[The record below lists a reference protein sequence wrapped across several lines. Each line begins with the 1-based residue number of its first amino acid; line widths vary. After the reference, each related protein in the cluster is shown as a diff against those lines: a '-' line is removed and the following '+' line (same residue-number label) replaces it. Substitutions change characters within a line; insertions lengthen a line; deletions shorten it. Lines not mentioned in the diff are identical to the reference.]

1 MGGSGAA
8 ERLLR
13 VLLEDGTVGGFT
25 DAQLIE
31 RFVAREDGTA
41 EPAFAVLVERHG
53 PLVTGVCRAVL
64 RDQHA
69 AEDAFQA
76 TFLVLVKKASSLR
89 LHSSL
94 GPWLHAVAYRVA
106 CDARSTAARRAKHER
121 RVAEMAAQAEG
132 TTRRPVEDLESSL
145 HEEIEKLAER
155 HRRPIVLCDL
165 EGLTHEQAARL
176 LGTPVGTIKSR
187 LARGR
192 ELLRHRLSRR
202 GVALSVGTMTAALA
216 VNACKAGV
224 LNAEVEQMARTAML
238 VGERGLLTAGVVPA
252 SVAILAQGVLKSM
265 FHSRLKAA
273 VVTALSAAGIAIGV
287 GFAAVGPLAQDKPT
301 TRIASGGAKGKQVA
315 RTGAMLG
322 HAGLVRSVAFLP
334 NSQDLI
340 SAGAPSDD
348 GKHPGEIRL
357 WDLRARVTRRTLK
370 LDGDPFAMAVAPDG
384 QALAVAVAC
393 GEALDRTLIVRMLA
407 LPSGETTREW
417 MLPNGV
423 DVWSLAFA
431 PDGKTLAAGLR
442 GLREG
447 RFCGEV
453 RLWDPATGKQ
463 RETLTGHPDPVMAL
477 AFTRDG
483 RTLASGSG
491 TYGAPVGEV
500 RLWDVASGRLLRTM
514 TEADLAIVTVAF
526 SPDGESVASG
536 GTIWREGTVFGGA
549 VSIWEVATGKKRIT
563 LPAFPSYVHA
573 VSYAPAG
580 ALLATAGIGR
590 NGDAQVGL
598 WDTKTWKALETLTPG
613 KGIQRVT
620 AVKCLVFSA
629 DGKTLAAGGAAGML
643 TLLPVN
649 SE

>member
-1 MGGSGAA
+1 M
-8 ERLLR
+8 
-13 VLLEDGTVGGFT
+13 
-25 DAQLIE
+25 
-31 RFVAREDGTA
+31 
-41 EPAFAVLVERHG
+41 
-53 PLVTGVCRAVL
+53 
-64 RDQHA
+64 
-69 AEDAFQA
+69 
-76 TFLVLVKKASSLR
+76 
-89 LHSSL
+89 
-94 GPWLHAVAYRVA
+94 
-106 CDARSTAARRAKHER
+106 
-121 RVAEMAAQAEG
+121 
-132 TTRRPVEDLESSL
+132 
-145 HEEIEKLAER
+145 
-155 HRRPIVLCDL
+155 LCDL

-202 GVALSVGTMTAALA
+202 GLALSVGTMTAALA

-238 VGERGLLTAGVVPA
+238 VAERGLLTAGMVPA
-252 SVAILAQGVLKSM
+252 SVAILVQGVLKSM
-265 FHSRLKAA
+265 FHSKLKAA
-273 VVTALSAAGIAIGV
+273 AVTALAAAGIAIGV

-301 TRIASGGAKGKQVA
+301 TRIASGGARVKLVA
-315 RTGAMLG
+315 RAGPMLG
-322 HAGLVRSVAFLP
+322 HTGLVRSVAFLP
-334 NSQDLI
+334 NGRDLV

-348 GKHPGEIRL
+348 GRQPGEIRL
-357 WDLRARVTRRTLK
+357 WDLRAGVTRRTWK

-384 QALAVAVAC
+384 QDLAVAIAR
-393 GEALDRTLIVRMLA
+393 GEAIDRKMIVRMLA
-407 LPSGETTREW
+407 LPSGEKTREW
-417 MLPNGV
+417 TLPKGV
-423 DVWSLAFA
+423 DVWSLAIA
-431 PDGKTLAAGLR
+431 PDGKTLAVGLG

-453 RLWDPATGKQ
+453 RIWDPASGKE
-463 RETLTGHPDPVMAL
+463 RETLTGHRDSVMSL
-477 AFTRDG
+477 AYARDG

-491 TYGAPVGEV
+491 TYGAAVGEV

-526 SPDGESVASG
+526 SPDGETVASG

-573 VSYAPAG
+573 VSFAPGG

-590 NGDAQVGL
+590 NGEAQVEL
-598 WDTKTWKALETLTPG
+598 WDTKTWKALETFTPS

-620 AVKCLVFSA
+620 AVKCLVFAA

-643 TLLPVN
+643 TLLPVD